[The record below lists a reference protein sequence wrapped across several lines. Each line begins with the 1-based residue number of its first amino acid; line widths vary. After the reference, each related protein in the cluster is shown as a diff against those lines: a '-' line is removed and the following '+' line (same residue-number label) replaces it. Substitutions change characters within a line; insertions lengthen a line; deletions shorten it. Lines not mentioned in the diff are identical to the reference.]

1 MIRLIVRTIGF
12 WLMASAVVLAV
23 HDGARSIAEGRLETT
38 SIGDLWFAVD
48 SASLNISQAA
58 VERYVHPI
66 LWDPVILSVLLA
78 PGVIVIALLG
88 LFLTVLG
95 RRRPRPLIEE
105 LDPR

>member
-1 MIRLIVRTIGF
+1 M
-12 WLMASAVVLAV
+12 
-23 HDGARSIAEGRLETT
+23 
-38 SIGDLWFAVD
+38 
-48 SASLNISQAA
+48 
-58 VERYVHPI
+58 HPI

-78 PGVIVIALLG
+78 PGVIIIALLG